1 MMDKNVN
8 VNTEILDCTIRDGGY
23 VNNWNFDKKIVRE
36 IYRSISRT
44 GVDVIELG
52 FRNSEKK
59 SGVGAWYDVSEE
71 LLDETIGGISGIPVA
86 LMINYGK
93 TDIRNIP
100 SVDKSLVKMYRVAC
114 NKDKALEAVSFCED
128 VKAKGYVV
136 SIQLMG
142 IINSSEADFDAL
154 IRPLSR
160 SSLDYIYFADS
171 YGSLF
176 PQTIARYVNILKQ
189 TGKKIGFHAH
199 NSLQLA
205 FANTLEALSKGVDIV
220 DATIFGMG
228 RGAGNLPLET
238 LVAYFEKTLNNKK
251 YNTIPILHL
260 IDRYLI
266 QLHKEFNWG
275 YSLPYML
282 SGILEVHPNYAKQ
295 MVDYREYDI
304 NDVVKVLEEV
314 KRSTPI
320 GFRVDLIEQVLQSGF
335 VSPSEDTKS
344 FTYEPREIDDLKKHH
359 RVTYKGRHEGKDFL
373 ILASG
378 PSLRK
383 FKDEVGEFIKRY
395 NPVVMGANYMGGLPC
410 PDYHAF
416 GNKKRFLSYFDQIN
430 KNSNILF
437 SSSFEENLIREYLKR
452 DFEWIVHLNRT
463 SSHFDICDDIITSDC
478 RTISILLVGVAIVMG
493 AKRIFIAG
501 MDGYRNIENFTSENI
516 HFYTEE
522 EEVEDSKLLME
533 KHHWNETMLKNINS
547 FLTKQGREELHILTP
562 TSHTCFYNSIYNWIK

>member
-1 MMDKNVN
+1 MDKNVN

-36 IYRSISRT
+36 IYRSVSRT

-52 FRNSEKK
+52 FKNNEKK
-59 SGVGAWYDVSEE
+59 SGVGPWYDVSEE
-71 LLDETIGGISGIPVA
+71 LLDETITGISGIPVA

-93 TDIRNIP
+93 TDIKSIP
-100 SVDKSLVKMYRVAC
+100 QSGKSLVKMYRVAC
-114 NKDKALEAVSFCED
+114 NKDKALEAINFCEE
-128 VKAKGYVV
+128 VKAKGYIV

-142 IINSSEADFDAL
+142 IINSSDTDFDKL
-154 IRPLSR
+154 IKPLSE

-176 PQTIARYVNILKQ
+176 PQTIAKYVNILKR
-189 TGKKIGFHAH
+189 TEKKIGFHAH

-205 FANTLEALSKGVDIV
+205 FANTLEALNTGVDIV
-220 DATIFGMG
+220 DATIFGIG

-320 GFRVDLIEQVLQSGF
+320 GFKADLIEQVLQSGF
-335 VSPSEDTKS
+335 VSPSEDTKG
-344 FTYEPREIDDLKKHH
+344 FTYEPREIDDVKKRHL
-359 RVTYKGRHEGKDFL
+359 VTYKGRHEGKDFL

-383 FKDEVGEFIKRY
+383 YKNEVGEFIKRY
-395 NPVVMGANYMGGLPC
+395 NPVVMGANYMSGLPC

-430 KNSNILF
+430 KNSNILL
-437 SSSFEENLIREYLKR
+437 SSSFEENFIHEYLKK

-501 MDGYRNIENFTSENI
+501 MDGYRNIENFASENI

-547 FLTKQGREELHILTP
+547 FLTNQGREELHILTP
-562 TSHTCFYNSIYNWIK
+562 TSHTYFYNSIYNWIK